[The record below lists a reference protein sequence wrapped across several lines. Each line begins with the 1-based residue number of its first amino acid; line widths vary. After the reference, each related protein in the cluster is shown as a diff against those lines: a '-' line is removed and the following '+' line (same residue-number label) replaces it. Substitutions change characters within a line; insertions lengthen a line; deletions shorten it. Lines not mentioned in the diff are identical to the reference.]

1 MPMYHAQAADR
12 AMNLLLDQCA
22 QDAKCRAAF
31 PQIRDDWTKVLAD
44 LQAMPARVQYEP
56 PRGKSAPVTVEIQRD
71 VFAEKIRNFLYSRDK
86 ASKIPLIVHEAA
98 NGNFA
103 PFLSQAIGPSIPDTI
118 ADGLY
123 LCVTC
128 AEDVP
133 FIDQAEAAKLNAE
146 NPFGN
151 YRVAQQTRAC
161 GIWPRGEI
169 PADFR
174 EPVQSNVPA
183 LIFSG
188 NFDPVTPP
196 QRGGEVARYLSNSRH
211 VIVPQ
216 GAHGIDGLTNA
227 ECLDKIVL
235 EFIDKADP
243 KNLDVSCADRMG
255 APPFAAR

>member
-1 MPMYHAQAADR
+1 M
-12 AMNLLLDQCA
+12 
-22 QDAKCRAAF
+22 
-31 PQIRDDWTKVLAD
+31 
-44 LQAMPARVQYEP
+44 
-56 PRGKSAPVTVEIQRD
+56 
-71 VFAEKIRNFLYSRDK
+71 FAEKIRNFLYSRDK
-86 ASKIPLIVHEAA
+86 ASQIPLIVHEAA

-133 FIDQAEAAKLNAE
+133 FIDQAEAAKLNAD

-216 GAHGIDGLTNA
+216 GGARHRRSDQCGLPRQNRSGVHRKSGPKKSGCELCRSDGGA
-227 ECLDKIVL
+227 AVRSEIVMPGNQGYGQRRY
-235 EFIDKADP
+235 FVVISTR
-243 KNLDVSCADRMG
+243 VS
-255 APPFAAR
+255 